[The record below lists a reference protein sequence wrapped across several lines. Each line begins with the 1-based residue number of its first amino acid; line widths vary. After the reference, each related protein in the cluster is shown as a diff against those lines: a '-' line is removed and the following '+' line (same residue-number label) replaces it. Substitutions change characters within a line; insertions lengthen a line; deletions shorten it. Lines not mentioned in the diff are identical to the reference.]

1 MASLRE
7 SSLKENRRL
16 LGTEAEQ
23 GVLEVGGGGG
33 GGGFRP
39 FLNQVNKSEVNKKH
53 ACGTL
58 MIPERAGT

>member
-1 MASLRE
+1 M
-7 SSLKENRRL
+7 
-16 LGTEAEQ
+16 GTEAEQ

-39 FLNQVNKSEVNKKH
+39 FLNQVNKSEVNKKQ

>member
-7 SSLKENRRL
+7 SSPKENRSL

-23 GVLEVGGGGG
+23 GVLEG

-39 FLNQVNKSEVNKKH
+39 FQNQVNKSEVSGKQ
-53 ACGTL
+53 ACRDLDDT
-58 MIPERAGT
+58 